1 MTGRIVISP
10 ASSLR
15 RAAAVEFLASLEP
28 GTEAVLVSASR
39 GAADD
44 VWREL
49 ASNRRATFGVHRF
62 SLTQLAARLAAARL
76 AAQGLTPSTA
86 LGAQAVAARS
96 VFEAR
101 RDRTLSYFTPVAAM
115 PGFPPS
121 LARTLA
127 DLRMAR
133 VPSEALIRA
142 GEGGADL
149 ATLLASAG
157 EQFATGGAADR
168 AALFAAAEAVLAEG
182 LAFCRSCP
190 VVLLDLSIDS
200 PVEHAFLASLLGQ
213 AAGWIGTVPAGD
225 ERSRRSLER
234 CGGRV
239 DERPEAVD
247 DDLARL
253 RRYLFA
259 PGRPPARERGS
270 QVTFFSAPGEGRE
283 AVEIARYAHDEAR
296 RGVRFDEMAVLL
308 RSPREY
314 VGLLEHAFVRAGIPA
329 WFGRGTRRP
338 HPAGRALLALLSCAD
353 ENLSAHR
360 FAEYL
365 SLAQVPDSAGGA
377 PEPAQ
382 TKEIDTAPLADRRS
396 RARALRSAAA
406 GTQGS
411 LFDAADPVRPEDDAL
426 ATGAQRLETGDLEPV
441 EPDVATESETVDA
454 AVVQGSVRAPYRW
467 EEWLVESA
475 VIAGR
480 DRWKRL
486 DGLAAEY
493 RLKLKEAR
501 RQDPQSPRVAGIER
515 DLRHLE
521 HLCAFALPLIEA
533 FDAWPPA
540 ATWGDWLDLLDALV
554 PRVIRQPLVVQRVL
568 AELRPMRA
576 IGPVSLREVRD
587 VLAERLRTL
596 AVEPPDNRYGRIF
609 VGTTEQARGRT
620 FRVVFVPGLAERV
633 FPQKLREDPLLAD
646 EVRARTSPSLRT
658 NRDRNADERLLLQLA
673 VGAATDRVYLS
684 YPRIDLREARP
695 RVPSFYGL
703 DVMRAVTGRVPGHE
717 ELQEQAARETKTTLA
732 WPAPID
738 PSRAIDDFEHDLAV
752 IGPLL
757 AARDP
762 AAVKGHARYLLE
774 LNAHLRRSLTE
785 RWKRWK
791 PAWTESDGLV
801 EATAIA
807 KAALADQRLAKR
819 PFSLTALQRYAACPY
834 QFLLSAIYRLEPLE
848 EPTPLQRLDPLTKG
862 ALFHAI
868 QAAFLRERAAAGAL
882 PIAPGNLASA
892 LDALDEAI
900 AEVSERE
907 RDALAPAV
915 DRVWRDEIAG
925 IRKDL
930 RRWVALQAESGDG
943 WTPERFELSFGLPL
957 DEGHDPHSITTPVTI
972 DGRFVLRGSVDLV
985 ERHAGSR
992 LLRVTDHKTGKNRTQ
1007 TTTTI
1012 DGGRMLQPVLYSLV
1026 VEAMTG
1032 EPVTAGRLYYCT
1044 QAGGFT
1050 SHAVPLDPIARKT
1063 GLQALEIV
1071 DRGVEL
1077 AFLAAAPGAG
1087 ACTFCDYRMVCG
1099 PFEERR
1105 AGKKNK
1111 GAMGDLLALRDLP

>member
-1 MTGRIVISP
+1 MTGRIVVSP
-10 ASSLR
+10 ASALR
-15 RAAAVEFLASLEP
+15 RAAAVDFLASLHP
-28 GTEAVLVSASR
+28 GTEAVLISASR

-49 ASNRRATFGVHRF
+49 ALTRPATFGVHRF
-62 SLTQLAARLAAARL
+62 SLTQLAARLAATRL
-76 AAQGLTPSTA
+76 AAQGLTPSTG
-86 LGAQAVAARS
+86 LGGQAVAARA
-96 VFEAR
+96 VFEAQR
-101 RDRTLSYFTPVAAM
+101 EGTLSYFTPVASM

-121 LARTLA
+121 LARTLT

-133 VPSEALIRA
+133 VPSESLRGA

-149 ATLLASAG
+149 ATLLEAAG
-157 EQFATGGAADR
+157 EQFAAGGAADR
-168 AALFAAAEAVLAEG
+168 AALFAAAETVLAG
-182 LAFCRSCP
+182 GSAFCRGCP
-190 VVLLDLSIDS
+190 VVLLDVPIDS
-200 PVEHAFLASLLGQ
+200 PVEHAFVETLLRE
-213 AAGWIGTVPAGD
+213 AGSWIGIVPAGD
-225 ERSRRSLER
+225 ERARQSLER
-234 CGGRV
+234 CGGTI
-239 DERPEAVD
+239 DERPEPVD

-253 RRYLFA
+253 RRYLFE
-259 PGRPPARERGS
+259 PGKPPARERGS

-283 AVEIARYAHDEAR
+283 AVEIARYALDEAR

-314 VGLLEHAFVRAGIPA
+314 VGLLEHAFGRAGVPA

-365 SLAQVPDSAGGA
+365 SLAQVPAAADGASDSVQ
-377 PEPAQ
+377 PRQ
-382 TKEIDTAPLADRRS
+382 TDTPLPADRRS
-396 RARALRSAAA
+396 RKRALRSSAAQA
-406 GTQGS
+406 QGS
-411 LFDAADPVRPEDDAL
+411 LFDAGEPIRPPDDAL
-426 ATGAQRLETGDLEPV
+426 ATGAERLATGDLEPV
-441 EPDVATESETVDA
+441 EPDVASGSDSADA

-501 RQDPQSPRVAGIER
+501 RQDAQSPRVAGIER
-515 DLRHLE
+515 DLRHLD
-521 HLCAFALPLIEA
+521 HLCAFALPLVEE
-533 FDAWPPA
+533 FDAWPRA
-540 ATWGDWLDLLDALV
+540 ATWGEWLDLLDALV
-554 PRVIRQPLVVQRVL
+554 PRVIRQPLIVQRVL

-576 IGPVSLREVRD
+576 IGPASLREVRD
-587 VLAERLRTL
+587 VLADRLRTL
-596 AVEPPDNRYGRIF
+596 AVEAPDNRYGRVF
-609 VGTTEQARGRT
+609 VGTTEQGRGRR
-620 FRVVFVPGLAERV
+620 FRIVFVPGLAERV

-646 EVRARTSPSLRT
+646 EVRTRTAPGLRT
-658 NRDRNADERLLLQLA
+658 ARDRGAEERLLLQLA
-673 VGAATDRVYLS
+673 AGAATDRVYLS

-703 DVMRAVTGRVPGHE
+703 DVMRAITGRVPGHE

-738 PSRAIDDFEHDLAV
+738 PARAIDEFEHDLAV

-757 AARDP
+757 AARD
-762 AAVKGHARYLLE
+762 ASAVKGHARYLLE

-791 PAWTESDGLV
+791 PAWTDSDGLV
-801 EATAIA
+801 EATTIA
-807 KAALADQRLAKR
+807 KTALAEQRLAKR

-868 QAAFLRERAAAGAL
+868 QAAFFRERAAAGGL
-882 PIAPGNLASA
+882 PITRTNLASA

-930 RRWVALQAESGDG
+930 RRWVALQAESDEG

-957 DEGHDPHSITTPVTI
+957 DEGHDPHSIPTPVTV

-985 ERHAGSR
+985 ERHATSR
-992 LLRVTDHKTGKNRTQ
+992 LLRVTDHKTGKNRAQ

-1012 DGGRMLQPVLYSLV
+1012 DGGRTLQPVLYSLV

-1032 EPVTAGRLYYCT
+1032 ETVTAGRLYYCT
-1044 QAGGFT
+1044 QAGGFS
-1050 SHAVPLDPIARKT
+1050 SHAVQLDPIARKT
-1063 GLQALEIV
+1063 ALHALEIV

-1087 ACTFCDYRMVCG
+1087 ACTYCDYRMVCG

-1111 GAMGDLLALRDLP
+1111 GAVADLLALRDLP